1 MKVGR
6 QINITVLWLR
16 EQWPLTGGAEA
27 EKEGW
32 GKVGGAGL
40 LEAERWKASAV
51 GEWATDLEV
60 GREFQ

>member
-1 MKVGR
+1 M
-6 QINITVLWLR
+6 
-16 EQWPLTGGAEA
+16 TGGAEA